1 MAKGKFLNFTIPDE
15 LYEEIKEEAES
26 KNISMASVVR
36 IALSEYLKKEQKK

>member
-1 MAKGKFLNFTIPDE
+1 MAKGKALNFTIPDE